1 LTHGGIAIYS
11 IESPIEGAA
20 VSAEA
25 LAMPEELLQVA
36 CEVEIKPGE
45 RLTLPPALVERVGAG
60 RWIVTVQSA
69 AGTQSVRLHD
79 AFLHGYAPEDE
90 GLYDDYPSR

>member
-1 LTHGGIAIYS
+1 
-11 IESPIEGAA
+11 
-20 VSAEA
+20 
-25 LAMPEELLQVA
+25 MPEELLQVT

-69 AGTQSVRLHD
+69 GGAQSVRLHD
-79 AFLHGYAPEDE
+79 AFLHGYASEDE